1 MHFIDI
7 LPIHK
12 YKIPKKCDVYL
23 CILGISPLER
33 KRELIKH
40 SIFAYFQ
47 MEAAKSLGHVTSNKV
62 ATSSHNLHHGTVSQY
77 FFLKS
82 PLQ

>member
-12 YKIPKKCDVYL
+12 YKSRKKCDVYL
-23 CILGISPLER
+23 CILGM
-33 KRELIKH
+33 REVIKH